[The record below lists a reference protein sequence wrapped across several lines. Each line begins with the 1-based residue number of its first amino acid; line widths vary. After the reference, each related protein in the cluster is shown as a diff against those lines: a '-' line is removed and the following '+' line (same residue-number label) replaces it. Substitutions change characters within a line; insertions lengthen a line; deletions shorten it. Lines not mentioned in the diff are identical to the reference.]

1 MPVKEGDLE
10 FDAYDCDPERWLE
23 FKQDAEARPEADEC
37 SFYFLKE
44 ILINYNTD

>member
-1 MPVKEGDLE
+1 MTAKAQKLVQKLT
-10 FDAYDCDPERWLE
+10 
-23 FKQDAEARPEADEC
+23 PEADEC